1 MEPQEFEAPPQI
13 LIDQLYA
20 QLSTAIADNIVL
32 QSKLTY
38 ALQINNALEQRL
50 NEMLSSTEDETN

>member
-1 MEPQEFEAPPQI
+1 MEPNTVDVPPQI

-20 QLSTAIADNIVL
+20 QLSKAIADNIVL

-38 ALQINNALEQRL
+38 LTQVKADLEQQIADA
-50 NEMLSSTEDETN
+50 NSSSEDETL